1 MRYGMEEKEL
11 KISAKYIFKE
21 IEKKYQET
29 AKEMM
34 VADASVN
41 ASKEIKIT
49 DSKIEGIP
57 YIPKGRKIPTNSKGQ
72 QFMFL
77 AQINCEDLKG
87 LEDFPQE
94 GILQFWILG
103 EDLLGL
109 DFDDY
114 TNRDGFDVIYY
125 EKIEDYY
132 SEDEFKEMYN
142 PYKFDLKYM
151 ETLIASKPCKMKFSL
166 EKQKESFNYE
176 LLDNLFKEVLE
187 EKNLEFNEKD
197 KLYEEVEK
205 LYDDEFYEEIVG
217 TKCNGFPYFT
227 QWEPRDDEQMKEY
240 DTSLFQIDS
249 GKEVMIGDSGVM
261 HFFINR
267 EKLKNKDFSDIFV
280 DVQCG

>member
-1 MRYGMEEKEL
+1 MEEEKL
-11 KISAKYIFKE
+11 KDLAKSIFEK
-21 IEKKYQET
+21 IEKKYQKT
-29 AKEMM
+29 VKEMI

-41 ASKEIKIT
+41 ASKEMKIT
-49 DSKIEGIP
+49 ESKIEGIP
-57 YIPKGRKIPTNSKGQ
+57 YIPVGGKIPVNSEGK

-94 GILQFWILG
+94 GILQFWVLG
-103 EDLLGL
+103 SDHFGK
-109 DFDDY
+109 DFDNP
-114 TNRDGFDVIYY
+114 TNRDGFEVIYY
-125 EKIEDYY
+125 EKIVDCY
-132 SEDEFKEMYN
+132 SENEFKKMYN
-142 PYKFDLKYM
+142 PYKFDLKHM
-151 ETLIASKPCKMKFSL
+151 EILIASEPCKMKFSL

-187 EKNLEFNEKD
+187 EENIGFNEKD

-227 QWEPRDDEQMKEY
+227 QWEPRDEEQMKEY

-267 EKLKNKDFSDIFV
+267 EKLKNKDFSDIFYHW
-280 DVQCG
+280 DCY

>member
-1 MRYGMEEKEL
+1 MEEKEIKTL
-11 KISAKYIFKE
+11 AKDIFNK

-29 AKEMM
+29 AKEMI
-34 VADASVN
+34 VADASVS

-57 YIPKGRKIPTNSKGQ
+57 YIPIGRKIPTNSKGQ

-132 SEDEFKEMYN
+132 SEDEFMEMYN

-151 ETLIASKPCKMKFSL
+151 ETLIASEPCKMKFSL

-267 EKLKNKDFSDIFV
+267 EKLKNKDFSDIFYHW
-280 DVQCG
+280 DCY

>member
-1 MRYGMEEKEL
+1 MEEKEIKTL
-11 KISAKYIFKE
+11 AKDIFNKIN
-21 IEKKYQET
+21 KKYQKT
-29 AKEMM
+29 AKEMI
-34 VADASVN
+34 VADASVS

-57 YIPKGRKIPTNSKGQ
+57 YIPIGRKIPTNSKGQ

-132 SEDEFKEMYN
+132 SEDEFVEMYN

-151 ETLIASKPCKMKFSL
+151 ETLIASEPCKMKFSL

-187 EKNLEFNEKD
+187 EENIGFNEKD

-267 EKLKNKDFSDIFV
+267 EKLKNKDFSDVFYHW
-280 DVQCG
+280 DCY

>member
-1 MRYGMEEKEL
+1 MEEKEIKTL
-11 KISAKYIFKE
+11 AKDIFNK

-29 AKEMM
+29 AKEMI
-34 VADASVN
+34 VADASVS

-57 YIPKGRKIPTNSKGQ
+57 YIPIGRKIPTNSKGQ

-132 SEDEFKEMYN
+132 SEDEFMEMYN

-151 ETLIASKPCKMKFSL
+151 ETLIASEPCKMKFSL

-187 EKNLEFNEKD
+187 EESLGFNEKD

-267 EKLKNKDFSDIFV
+267 EKLKNKDFSDIFYHW
-280 DVQCG
+280 DCY

>member
-1 MRYGMEEKEL
+1 MEEKEL
-11 KISAKYIFKE
+11 KISAKEIFKE

-94 GILQFWILG
+94 GILQFWVLG

-151 ETLIASKPCKMKFSL
+151 EILIASEPCKMKFSL

-187 EKNLEFNEKD
+187 EESLGFNEKD

-227 QWEPRDDEQMKEY
+227 QWEPRDDKQMKEY

-267 EKLKNKDFSDIFV
+267 EKLKNKDFSDVFYHW
-280 DVQCG
+280 DCY

>member
-1 MRYGMEEKEL
+1 MEEKEL
-11 KISAKYIFKE
+11 KISAKDIFKE

-94 GILQFWILG
+94 GILQFWVLG
-103 EDLLGL
+103 SDHFGK
-109 DFDDY
+109 DFDNP
-114 TNRDGFDVIYY
+114 TNRDGFEVIYY

-151 ETLIASKPCKMKFSL
+151 ETLIASEPCKMKFSL

-187 EKNLEFNEKD
+187 EESLGFNEKD

-227 QWEPRDDEQMKEY
+227 QWEPRDDKQMKEY

-267 EKLKNKDFSDIFV
+267 EKLKNKDFSDVFYHW
-280 DVQCG
+280 DCY

>member
-1 MRYGMEEKEL
+1 MEEEKL
-11 KISAKYIFKE
+11 KDLAKSIFEK
-21 IEKKYQET
+21 IEKKYQKT
-29 AKEMM
+29 VKEMI

-41 ASKEIKIT
+41 ASKEMKIT
-49 DSKIEGIP
+49 ESKIEGIP
-57 YIPKGRKIPTNSKGQ
+57 YIPVGGKIPVNSEGK

-94 GILQFWILG
+94 GILQFWVLG
-103 EDLLGL
+103 SDHFGK
-109 DFDDY
+109 DFDNP
-114 TNRDGFDVIYY
+114 TNRDGFEVIYY

-151 ETLIASKPCKMKFSL
+151 ETLIASEPCKMKFSL

-187 EKNLEFNEKD
+187 EESLGFNEKD

-227 QWEPRDDEQMKEY
+227 QWEPRDEEQMKEY

-267 EKLKNKDFSDIFV
+267 EKLKNKDFSDVFYHW
-280 DVQCG
+280 DCY

>member
-1 MRYGMEEKEL
+1 MEEKEIKTL
-11 KISAKYIFKE
+11 AKDIFNK

-29 AKEMM
+29 AKEMI
-34 VADASVN
+34 VADTSVS

-57 YIPKGRKIPTNSKGQ
+57 YIPKGKKIPTNSKEQ

-94 GILQFWILG
+94 GILQFWVLG

-132 SEDEFKEMYN
+132 SEDEFMEMYN

-151 ETLIASKPCKMKFSL
+151 ETLIASEPCKMKFSL

-187 EKNLEFNEKD
+187 EENIGFNEKD

-227 QWEPRDDEQMKEY
+227 QWEPRDDKQMKEY

-267 EKLKNKDFSDIFV
+267 EKLKNKDFSDIFYHW
-280 DVQCG
+280 DCY

>member
-1 MRYGMEEKEL
+1 MEEKEIKTL
-11 KISAKYIFKE
+11 AKDIFNK

-29 AKEMM
+29 AKEMI
-34 VADASVN
+34 VADASVS

-57 YIPKGRKIPTNSKGQ
+57 YIPIGRKIPTNSKGQ

-132 SEDEFKEMYN
+132 SEDEFMEMYN

-151 ETLIASKPCKMKFSL
+151 ETLIASEPCKMKFSL

-187 EKNLEFNEKD
+187 EENIGFNEKD

-267 EKLKNKDFSDIFV
+267 EKLKNKDFSDIFYHW
-280 DVQCG
+280 DCY

>member
-1 MRYGMEEKEL
+1 MEEKEI
-11 KISAKYIFKE
+11 KILAKDIFNK

-29 AKEMM
+29 AKEMI
-34 VADASVN
+34 VADVSVN

-151 ETLIASKPCKMKFSL
+151 ETLIASEPCKMKFSL

-187 EKNLEFNEKD
+187 EESLGFNEKD

-227 QWEPRDDEQMKEY
+227 QWEPRDDKQMKEY

-267 EKLKNKDFSDIFV
+267 EKLKNKDFSDVFYHW
-280 DVQCG
+280 DCY

>member
-1 MRYGMEEKEL
+1 MEEKEI
-11 KISAKYIFKE
+11 KILAKDIFNK

-29 AKEMM
+29 AKEMI

-57 YIPKGRKIPTNSKGQ
+57 YIPKGKKIPTNSKEQ

-151 ETLIASKPCKMKFSL
+151 ETLIASEPCKMKFSL

-187 EKNLEFNEKD
+187 EESLGFNEKD

-227 QWEPRDDEQMKEY
+227 QWEPRDDKQMKEY

-267 EKLKNKDFSDIFV
+267 EKLKNKDFSDVFYHW
-280 DVQCG
+280 DCY

>member
-1 MRYGMEEKEL
+1 MEDKEL
-11 KISAKYIFKE
+11 KKLAKEIFEK

-57 YIPKGRKIPTNSKGQ
+57 YIPVGKKIPTNSKGQ

-87 LEDFPQE
+87 LKDFPQE

-125 EKIEDYY
+125 ETIEDCH

-151 ETLIASKPCKMKFSL
+151 ETLIASEPCKMKFSL

-176 LLDNLFKEVLE
+176 LLDNLFKEALE
-187 EKNLEFNEKD
+187 EENIGFNKKD

-240 DTSLFQIDS
+240 NTSLFQIDS

-267 EKLKNKDFSDIFV
+267 EKLKNKDFSDVFYHW
-280 DVQCG
+280 DCY

>member
-1 MRYGMEEKEL
+1 MEEKEL
-11 KISAKYIFKE
+11 KISAKEIFKE

-77 AQINCEDLKG
+77 AQINCENLKG

-151 ETLIASKPCKMKFSL
+151 EILIASEPCKMKFSL

-187 EKNLEFNEKD
+187 EESLGFNEKD

-227 QWEPRDDEQMKEY
+227 QWEPRDDKQMKEY

-267 EKLKNKDFSDIFV
+267 EKLKNKDFSDVFYHW
-280 DVQCG
+280 DCY

>member
-1 MRYGMEEKEL
+1 MEEKEL
-11 KISAKYIFKE
+11 KISAKDIFKE

-34 VADASVN
+34 VADASVS
-41 ASKEIKIT
+41 ALKEIKIT

-151 ETLIASKPCKMKFSL
+151 ETLIASEPCKMKFSL

-187 EKNLEFNEKD
+187 EESLGFNEKD

-267 EKLKNKDFSDIFV
+267 EKLKNKNFSDVFYHW
-280 DVQCG
+280 DCY

>member
-1 MRYGMEEKEL
+1 MEEKEL
-11 KISAKYIFKE
+11 KISAKDIFKE

-41 ASKEIKIT
+41 VSKEIKIT

-151 ETLIASKPCKMKFSL
+151 ETLIASEPCKMKFSL

-205 LYDDEFYEEIVG
+205 LYDDEFYEEIIG

-227 QWEPRDDEQMKEY
+227 QWEPRDEEQMKEY

-267 EKLKNKDFSDIFV
+267 EKLKNKDFSDIFYHW
-280 DVQCG
+280 DCY

>member
-1 MRYGMEEKEL
+1 MEEKEL
-11 KISAKYIFKE
+11 KISAKDIFKE

-57 YIPKGRKIPTNSKGQ
+57 YIPIGRKIPTNSKGQ

-94 GILQFWILG
+94 GILQFWVLG

-132 SEDEFKEMYN
+132 SEDEFMEMYN

-151 ETLIASKPCKMKFSL
+151 ETLIASEPCKMKFSL

-187 EKNLEFNEKD
+187 EESLGFNEKD

-267 EKLKNKDFSDIFV
+267 EKLKNKDFSDVFYHW
-280 DVQCG
+280 DCY

>member
-1 MRYGMEEKEL
+1 MEEKEL
-11 KISAKYIFKE
+11 KISAKDIFKE

-151 ETLIASKPCKMKFSL
+151 ETLIASEPCKMKFSL

-176 LLDNLFKEVLE
+176 FLERLYEKVLKEENLTFEEDNE
-187 EKNLEFNEKD
+187 
-197 KLYEEVEK
+197 LYEEVERI
-205 LYDDEFYEEIVG
+205 YEDEFYEEIVG

-227 QWEPRDDEQMKEY
+227 QWEPRDDKQMKEY

-267 EKLKNKDFSDIFV
+267 EKLKNKDFSDVFYHW
-280 DVQCG
+280 DCY

>member
-1 MRYGMEEKEL
+1 MEEKEL
-11 KISAKYIFKE
+11 KISAKDIFKE

-34 VADASVN
+34 VADASVS
-41 ASKEIKIT
+41 ALKEIKIT

-94 GILQFWILG
+94 GILQFWVLG

-151 ETLIASKPCKMKFSL
+151 EILIASEPCKMKFSL

-187 EKNLEFNEKD
+187 EESLGFNEKD

-217 TKCNGFPYFT
+217 AKCNGFPYFT
-227 QWEPRDDEQMKEY
+227 QWEPRDDKQMKEY

-267 EKLKNKDFSDIFV
+267 EKLKNKDFSDVFYHW
-280 DVQCG
+280 DCY

>member
-1 MRYGMEEKEL
+1 MEEKEI
-11 KISAKYIFKE
+11 KILAKDIFNK

-29 AKEMM
+29 AKEMI

-151 ETLIASKPCKMKFSL
+151 ETLIASEPCKMKFSL

-187 EKNLEFNEKD
+187 EENLGFNEKD

-267 EKLKNKDFSDIFV
+267 EKLKNKDFSDIFYHW
-280 DVQCG
+280 DCY

>member
-1 MRYGMEEKEL
+1 MEEKEL
-11 KISAKYIFKE
+11 KISAKDIFKE

-151 ETLIASKPCKMKFSL
+151 ETLIASEPCKMKFSL

-187 EKNLEFNEKD
+187 EESLGFNEKD

-227 QWEPRDDEQMKEY
+227 QWEPRDDKQMKEY

-267 EKLKNKDFSDIFV
+267 EKLKNKDFSDVFYHW
-280 DVQCG
+280 DCY

>member
-1 MRYGMEEKEL
+1 MEEKEI
-11 KISAKYIFKE
+11 KILAKDIFNK

-29 AKEMM
+29 AKEMI

-125 EKIEDYY
+125 EKIEDCH
-132 SEDEFKEMYN
+132 SEVEFKEMYN

-151 ETLIASKPCKMKFSL
+151 ETLIASEPCKMKFSL

-187 EKNLEFNEKD
+187 EESLGFNEKD

-267 EKLKNKDFSDIFV
+267 EKLKNKDFSDVFYHW
-280 DVQCG
+280 DCY

>member
-1 MRYGMEEKEL
+1 MEEKEL
-11 KISAKYIFKE
+11 KISAKDIFKE

-94 GILQFWILG
+94 GILQFWVLG
-103 EDLLGL
+103 SDHFGK
-109 DFDDY
+109 DFDNP

-151 ETLIASKPCKMKFSL
+151 ETLIASEPCKMKFSL

-187 EKNLEFNEKD
+187 EESLGFNEKD

-227 QWEPRDDEQMKEY
+227 QWEPRDDKQMKEY

-267 EKLKNKDFSDIFV
+267 EKLKNKDFSDVFYHW
-280 DVQCG
+280 DCY

>member
-1 MRYGMEEKEL
+1 MEEKEL
-11 KISAKYIFKE
+11 KISAKDIFKE

-41 ASKEIKIT
+41 VSKEIKIT

-94 GILQFWILG
+94 GILQFWVLG
-103 EDLLGL
+103 SDHFGK
-109 DFDDY
+109 DFDNP
-114 TNRDGFDVIYY
+114 TNRDGFEVIYY
-125 EKIEDYY
+125 EKIRDCY
-132 SEDEFKEMYN
+132 SENEFKKMYN
-142 PYKFDLKYM
+142 PYKFDLKHM
-151 ETLIASKPCKMKFSL
+151 EILIASEPCKMKFSL

-227 QWEPRDDEQMKEY
+227 QWEPRDEEQMKEY

-267 EKLKNKDFSDIFV
+267 EKLKNKDFSDIFYHW
-280 DVQCG
+280 DCY

>member
-1 MRYGMEEKEL
+1 MEDKEL
-11 KISAKYIFKE
+11 KKLAKDIFEK
-21 IEKKYQET
+21 IKKKYYEI
-29 AKEMM
+29 AKEMI
-34 VADASVN
+34 VANASVN
-41 ASKEIKIT
+41 SSKEIKIT

-57 YIPKGRKIPTNSKGQ
+57 YIPIGRKIPTNSKGQ

-94 GILQFWILG
+94 GILQFWVLG
-103 EDLLGL
+103 SDHFGK
-109 DFDDY
+109 DFDNP

-151 ETLIASKPCKMKFSL
+151 EILIASEPCKMKFSL

-187 EKNLEFNEKD
+187 EESLGFNEKD

-227 QWEPRDDEQMKEY
+227 QWEPRDDKQMKEY

-267 EKLKNKDFSDIFV
+267 EKLKNKDFSDVFYHW
-280 DVQCG
+280 DCY

>member
-1 MRYGMEEKEL
+1 MEEKEI
-11 KISAKYIFKE
+11 KILAKDIFNK

-29 AKEMM
+29 AKEMI

-57 YIPKGRKIPTNSKGQ
+57 YIPKGKKIPTNSKEQ

-151 ETLIASKPCKMKFSL
+151 ETLIASEPCKMKFSL

-267 EKLKNKDFSDIFV
+267 EKLKNKDFSDIFYHW
-280 DVQCG
+280 DCY

>member
-1 MRYGMEEKEL
+1 MEEKEL
-11 KISAKYIFKE
+11 KISAKDIFKE

-57 YIPKGRKIPTNSKGQ
+57 YIPIGRKIPTNSKGQ

-151 ETLIASKPCKMKFSL
+151 ETLIASEPCKMKFSL

-187 EKNLEFNEKD
+187 EENIGFNEKD

-227 QWEPRDDEQMKEY
+227 QWEPRDDKQMKEY

-267 EKLKNKDFSDIFV
+267 EKLKNKDFSDIFYHW
-280 DVQCG
+280 DCY

>member
-1 MRYGMEEKEL
+1 MEEKEL
-11 KISAKYIFKE
+11 KISAKEIFKE

-57 YIPKGRKIPTNSKGQ
+57 YIPKGKKIPTNSKEQ

-94 GILQFWILG
+94 GILQFWVLG

-151 ETLIASKPCKMKFSL
+151 EILIASEPCKMKFSL

-187 EKNLEFNEKD
+187 EESLGFNEKD

-227 QWEPRDDEQMKEY
+227 QWEPRDDKQMKEY

-267 EKLKNKDFSDIFV
+267 EKLKNKDFSDVFYHW
-280 DVQCG
+280 DCY

>member
-1 MRYGMEEKEL
+1 MEEKEIKTL
-11 KISAKYIFKE
+11 AKDIFNK

-29 AKEMM
+29 AKEMI
-34 VADASVN
+34 VADASVS

-57 YIPKGRKIPTNSKGQ
+57 YIPIGRKIPTNSKGQ

-109 DFDDY
+109 DFDNY

-151 ETLIASKPCKMKFSL
+151 ETLIASEPCKMKFSL

-187 EKNLEFNEKD
+187 EENIGFNEKD

-267 EKLKNKDFSDIFV
+267 EKLKNKDFSDVFYHW
-280 DVQCG
+280 DCY

>member
-1 MRYGMEEKEL
+1 MEEKEL
-11 KISAKYIFKE
+11 KISAKEIFKE

-57 YIPKGRKIPTNSKGQ
+57 YIPKGKKIPTNSKEQ

-94 GILQFWILG
+94 GILQFWVLG

-151 ETLIASKPCKMKFSL
+151 EILIASEPCKMKFSL

-187 EKNLEFNEKD
+187 EESLGFNEKD

-227 QWEPRDDEQMKEY
+227 QWEPRDEEQMKEY

-267 EKLKNKDFSDIFV
+267 EKLKNKDFSDVFYHW
-280 DVQCG
+280 DCY

>member
-1 MRYGMEEKEL
+1 MEEKEL
-11 KISAKYIFKE
+11 KISAKDIFKE

-57 YIPKGRKIPTNSKGQ
+57 YIPKGKKIPTNSKEQ

-94 GILQFWILG
+94 GILQFWVLG

-151 ETLIASKPCKMKFSL
+151 ETLIASEPCKMKFSL

-187 EKNLEFNEKD
+187 EESLGFNEKD

-227 QWEPRDDEQMKEY
+227 QWEPRDDKQMKEY

-267 EKLKNKDFSDIFV
+267 EKLKNKDFSDVFYHW
-280 DVQCG
+280 DCY

>member
-1 MRYGMEEKEL
+1 MEEKEIKTL
-11 KISAKYIFKE
+11 AKDIFNK

-29 AKEMM
+29 TKEMI
-34 VADASVN
+34 VADASVS

-57 YIPKGRKIPTNSKGQ
+57 YIPIGRKIPTNSKGQ

-132 SEDEFKEMYN
+132 SEDEFMEMYN

-151 ETLIASKPCKMKFSL
+151 ETLIASEPCKMKFSL

-187 EKNLEFNEKD
+187 EENIGFNEKD

-267 EKLKNKDFSDIFV
+267 EKLKNKDFSDVFYHW
-280 DVQCG
+280 DCY

>member
-1 MRYGMEEKEL
+1 MEEKEI
-11 KISAKYIFKE
+11 KILAKDIFNK

-29 AKEMM
+29 AKEMI

-57 YIPKGRKIPTNSKGQ
+57 YIPKGKKIPTNSKEQ

-94 GILQFWILG
+94 GILQFWVLG
-103 EDLLGL
+103 SDHFGK
-109 DFDDY
+109 DFDNP
-114 TNRDGFDVIYY
+114 TNRDGFEVIYY

-151 ETLIASKPCKMKFSL
+151 ETLIASEPCKMKFSL

-187 EKNLEFNEKD
+187 EESLGFNEKD

-227 QWEPRDDEQMKEY
+227 QWEPRDDKQMKEY

-267 EKLKNKDFSDIFV
+267 EKLKNKDFSDVFYHW
-280 DVQCG
+280 DCY

>member
-1 MRYGMEEKEL
+1 MEEKEL
-11 KISAKYIFKE
+11 KISAKDIFKE

-57 YIPKGRKIPTNSKGQ
+57 YIPTGKKIPTNSKGQ

-94 GILQFWILG
+94 GILQFWVLG

-151 ETLIASKPCKMKFSL
+151 EILIASEPCKMKFSL

-187 EKNLEFNEKD
+187 EESLGFNEKD

-267 EKLKNKDFSDIFV
+267 EKLKNKDFSDVFYHW
-280 DVQCG
+280 DCY

>member
-1 MRYGMEEKEL
+1 MEEEKL
-11 KISAKYIFKE
+11 KDLAKSIFEK
-21 IEKKYQET
+21 IEKKYQKT

-151 ETLIASKPCKMKFSL
+151 ETLIASEPCKMKFSL

-187 EKNLEFNEKD
+187 EENLGFNEKD

-267 EKLKNKDFSDIFV
+267 EKLKNKDFSDIFYHW
-280 DVQCG
+280 DCY